1 MAAVIVL
8 VTGSL
13 ITIGGSLAFIYLC
26 NSTRLSLA
34 TRNSGS
40 AESLL
45 GDHRDIEGEAEESLE
60 GNEKQDGEGKG
71 VQAAKVDVEAAAG
84 TDATVVSSG
93 ALEQQAL
100 FEPPQRQSLLQRLWR
115 KLPENRFRARPA
127 LSDDSKGEYQFL
139 VPKPPTPP
147 N

>member
-8 VTGSL
+8 VAGSL

-34 TRNSGS
+34 TRDGGS
-40 AESLL
+40 TESLL
-45 GDHRDIEGEAEESLE
+45 GDNRDSEEAADASPEGKEKEE
-60 GNEKQDGEGKG
+60 GEGKG
-71 VQAAKVDVEAAAG
+71 AEAAKDDVEAAAG
-84 TDATVVSSG
+84 TEATVVSSG
-93 ALEQQAL
+93 ALEQQ
-100 FEPPQRQSLLQRLWR
+100 FEPPQRQSLLQRLWG
-115 KLPENRFRARPA
+115 KLPENRFRSRPA

-147 N
+147 S